1 MRPPRRVGLFVPVAC
16 VLLALGPR
24 QVLGG
29 CDRHGMCVKMVA
41 SNALAK
47 RNCLDSIGCS
57 MDYTGDSWGQ
67 ETSHKVNCWL
77 DQEFFNSFECESGD
91 CFEVMRRLGLSAGV
105 KHGEGH
111 APSLPLTFSHR
122 IQIVAHAQVDG
133 VLRVAGLYHLPGS
146 IVEVAR
152 QALYTHHTL
161 RLATATARE
170 GKRRVRNRNHVE

>member
-1 MRPPRRVGLFVPVAC
+1 MRPPRRVALFVPVAC

-122 IQIVAHAQVDG
+122 
-133 VLRVAGLYHLPGS
+133 
-146 IVEVAR
+146 
-152 QALYTHHTL
+152 YTDSSPCTS
-161 RLATATARE
+161 
-170 GKRRVRNRNHVE
+170 